1 MPVKVSVIVP
11 VYNPGH
17 YIDDCV
23 DSLLRQSLPDDEYEV
38 IFVDDG
44 STDDTPAR
52 LDAVA
57 AEHPHVHVI
66 HQENSG
72 WSGKPRNVGIDA
84 SKGEFVMFV
93 DNDDYLGDEALER
106 MYDYGV
112 ANDADVVVGKMAGK
126 GRGVPVELFRRN
138 HPRATVENA
147 PLIDSLTPHKM
158 VRRAFLDRTGL
169 RFPEGRR
176 RLEDHVFVTEAYL
189 RADNVSVLSD
199 YVCYYHVRRDD
210 ASNAGF
216 QQFDPAG
223 YFTNLR
229 EALDVVER
237 YTEPGPKRDRLYR
250 RWLRN
255 EMVERLRGTRFLK
268 APEDFR
274 KELFQQIHEVVVE
287 RFGPGVAAGL
297 MPTQKFVARLAR
309 EGRYDDV
316 AAFAEWEAGIK
327 VKALPE
333 RFTWRSGV
341 LEVVFAAE
349 FVHGGK
355 PMTFPADAVAPSAEP
370 PESVQEAID
379 WLAEDTAAR
388 FDKGTLDLVFKE
400 RSNAAPHFQPVKVTR
415 DAAPAGE
422 DRVRLVL
429 RATATVDPATAAGD
443 GPLQAGLWD
452 AVARLKLGG
461 WTKEVRVGP
470 APKGDR
476 SLPHGA
482 AVLDGAAP
490 QLLPGRRQGRQAPRA
505 DQARHRADHPHR
517 RPAERPAAAV
527 RALGHRGGAAAHL
540 PRVGDP
546 GRGARHAVPRRL
558 RHRLP
563 ADGRPARRTAGRR
576 HLARGSRH
584 RAGRGSAPPLR
595 AVPGTAGPV
604 RARRDR
610 ARGRAG
616 ARAPGGPQ
624 GTQDARGRVRP
635 GREVGET
642 CGRWRSRV
650 PGCSNP
656 RCSPT
661 SGAASTS
668 GTAARSSA
676 RPPAT
681 T

>member
-93 DNDDYLGDEALER
+93 DNDDYLGLEALER

-476 SLPHGA
+476 SLPPAGLVA
-482 AVLDGAAP
+482 GRMVLPYWTD
-490 QLLPGRRQGRQAPRA
+490 
-505 DQARHRADHPHR
+505 PHR
-517 RPAERPAAAV
+517 NFSLDVDKADKRLGLTRLATERITLTGGRLSAPLPLYVPSATEVALRLTSPASATPVEVPATLSPAGSGTGSLLTAA
-527 RALGHRGGAAAHL
+527 
-540 PRVGDP
+540 
-546 GRGARHAVPRRL
+546 
-558 RHRLP
+558 LP
-563 ADGRPARRTAGRR
+563 ADRLADGIWRAALVTAPGVAAPRRYALSLELRARSGLVEIVRAAEPGLARRVVRKVRR
-576 HLARGSRH
+576 MLGGASA
-584 RAGRGSAPPLR
+584 RAGR
-595 AVPGTAGPV
+595 
-604 RARRDR
+604 
-610 ARGRAG
+610 
-616 ARAPGGPQ
+616 
-624 GTQDARGRVRP
+624 
-635 GREVGET
+635 
-642 CGRWRSRV
+642 
-650 PGCSNP
+650 
-656 RCSPT
+656 
-661 SGAASTS
+661 
-668 GTAARSSA
+668 
-676 RPPAT
+676 
-681 T
+681 